1 MYFFFLCF
9 SVIIFYSESEIM
21 IKKIYKNKA
30 LLAFLCS
37 LVLGCII
44 IVPFIITGKGIFT
57 LWADYNIEQIPYA
70 QMMNYSIKEGSIFW
84 TWYNELGSNFI
95 GTFSYYNLFSPFSI
109 IGYLFPFRWYPY
121 LGGILTILKFAVSGL
136 TSYLFLKRY
145 VKNKNYAVLGSILY
159 SFSGYQLNNMIFHF
173 YDSVALFPLL
183 LFALDNYMYD
193 DKKNII
199 PLVVCL
205 LSFTDWFMFIG
216 QGIFTFIY
224 FIVKVFM
231 KEYKI
236 NLKKF
241 IYLAYEVLLG
251 ILITTVVLLPTFL
264 FTMSN
269 PRVNGSWSFLN
280 MFIHEYPTRYIEMF
294 RSLFFPSEI
303 MCIRA
308 FLTPTNYDSVE
319 TYLPFVGSVLAIS
332 YLFKKPKKW
341 YCVLTFVL
349 GLFMVIPILNS
360 SFVIFMN
367 TYYARWFYMLILIMC
382 ILSIKCLEDK
392 IKINSGLIVSLF
404 AFVVMAIIYVLL
416 PIIKHK
422 SFVFD
427 KSYIIIATIFMLVNL
442 FSLFIIFKINNI
454 NKRNNIIFICTCIY
468 ISFWGMF
475 TIYKYRD
482 EGFKHSDFYD
492 TYINSY
498 KYIKF
503 DDVSRT
509 NSSGSCQFNLGYVLK
524 NPNIKT
530 FNSNLNGTDF
540 EFYSSIGQ
548 SREVSTD
555 ISLDNKLNDFLS
567 VKYVISCNEELNF
580 DNYELLKENG
590 IYRVY
595 RNSNFREMGLVFNQY
610 ITNKE
615 LKKEKNKIDI
625 ISDKIVLNKNQVKKY
640 GPLFGKDVEIIS
652 NKFKYNKN
660 GFESNINVSDDTL
673 VLYTV
678 PFDEGWS
685 ATVNN
690 KKVKIEKVDNG
701 FMAIKVNKGNNKVKF
716 NYQTPGLKKGLI
728 ISIIALVMYFL
739 TIIYNKNKRS
749 V

>member
-1 MYFFFLCF
+1 
-9 SVIIFYSESEIM
+9 M
-21 IKKIYKNKA
+21 IKKIYRNKA

-37 LVLGCII
+37 FILGCII
-44 IVPFIITGKGIFT
+44 IVPYIVIGKGIFT

-145 VKNKNYAVLGSILY
+145 VKNKNYAVFGSILY

-173 YDSVALFPLL
+173 YDSVAFFPLL
-183 LFALDNYMYD
+183 LYTLDNYMYD
-193 DKKNII
+193 NKKNII
-199 PLVVCL
+199 PIVVCA

-216 QGIFTFIY
+216 QGIFTLIY
-224 FIVKVFM
+224 FIVKVIM
-231 KEYKI
+231 KEYK
-236 NLKKF
+236 LDFKKF
-241 IYLAYEVLLG
+241 VYLVYEVLLG
-251 ILITTVVLLPTFL
+251 ILITTVVLLPTAL

-269 PRVNGSWSFLN
+269 PRVNGSWNFLN

-303 MCIRA
+303 MCTRA

-319 TYLPFVGSVLAIS
+319 TYLPFVGSVLTIS

-341 YCVLTFVL
+341 YNVLILVL
-349 GLFMVIPILNS
+349 GIFMIIPILNS

-382 ILSIKCLEDK
+382 ISSIKCLEDK
-392 IKINSGLIVSLF
+392 VKINSGLIVS
-404 AFVVMAIIYVLL
+404 VVSFFIMAIIYILL

-427 KSYIIIATIFMLVNL
+427 KSYVVITTLFMLVNL
-442 FSLFIIFKINNI
+442 LSLFLIYKINSV
-454 NKRNNIIFICTCIY
+454 NKRNNLIFICTCIY
-468 ISFWGMF
+468 ASFWGIF

-482 EGFKHSDFYD
+482 EGFKYSEFYD

-509 NSSGSCQFNLGYVLK
+509 NSSGSCQFNFGYVLK

-530 FNSNLNGTDF
+530 FNSNLNGADF

-555 ISLDNKLNDFLS
+555 ISVDSKLNDFLS
-567 VKYVISCNEELNF
+567 VKYIISCGEEL
-580 DNYELLKENG
+580 DSHNYKLLSERG

-595 RNSNFREMGLVFNQY
+595 QNNNFREMGFIFNEY
-610 ITNKE
+610 ITNE
-615 LKKEKNKIDI
+615 EFKKEK
-625 ISDKIVLNKNQVKKY
+625 DKINVILNKMVLDDKQIKEY
-640 GPLFGKDVEIIS
+640 GNLFGKDIKIMS
-652 NKFKYNKN
+652 NTFKYKKN
-660 GFESNINVSDDTL
+660 GFESKINVSDDTL

-678 PFDEGWS
+678 PFDEGWT
-685 ATVNN
+685 ALVNG
-690 KKVKIEKVDNG
+690 KKTKIEKVDNG
-701 FMAIKVNKGNNKVKF
+701 FVAVRVNKGNNDIKF
-716 NYQTPGLKKGLI
+716 NYHTPGLKKGAI
-728 ISIIALVMYFL
+728 VSIIAILMYFF
-739 TIIYNKNKRS
+739 TIIYNKFLYKKNNYKLKN
-749 V
+749 

>member
-1 MYFFFLCF
+1 
-9 SVIIFYSESEIM
+9 M
-21 IKKIYKNKA
+21 IKKIYNNKA
-30 LLAFLCS
+30 LFAFLCS
-37 LVLGCII
+37 FILGCII
-44 IVPFIITGKGIFT
+44 IIPYMIIGKGIFT

-95 GTFSYYNLFSPFSI
+95 GTFSYYNLFSPFSM

-145 VKNKNYAVLGSILY
+145 VKNKNYAIFGSILY

-183 LFALDNYMYD
+183 LHALDNYMYD
-193 DKKNII
+193 NKKNII
-199 PLVVCL
+199 PLVVCI

-216 QGIFTFIY
+216 QGVFTFIY
-224 FIVKVFM
+224 FIVKVIM
-231 KEYKI
+231 KDYK
-236 NLKKF
+236 LDFKKF
-241 IYLAYEVLLG
+241 IYLVYEVLLG
-251 ILITTVVLLPTFL
+251 ILITTVVLLPTAL

-269 PRVNGSWSFLN
+269 PRVNGSWNFLN

-332 YLFKKPKKW
+332 YLFKRPKKW
-341 YCVLTFVL
+341 YNVLIFVL
-349 GLFMVIPILNS
+349 GIFMIIPILNS

-382 ILSIKCLEDK
+382 ISSIKCLEDK
-392 IKINSGLIVSLF
+392 VKINSGLIVSVASF
-404 AFVVMAIIYVLL
+404 FIMAIIYILL
-416 PIIKHK
+416 PIIRHK

-427 KSYIIIATIFMLVNL
+427 KSYVVIATIFMLVNL
-442 FSLFIIFKINNI
+442 LSLFFIYKINSV
-454 NKRNNIIFICTCIY
+454 NKRNNLIFICTCIY
-468 ISFWGMF
+468 VSFWGIF

-482 EGFKHSDFYD
+482 EGFKHSEFYD

-498 KYIKF
+498 KYIKL

-509 NSSGSCQFNLGYVLK
+509 NSSESCQFNFGYVLK

-555 ISLDNKLNDFLS
+555 ISVDSKLNDLLS
-567 VKYVISCNEELNF
+567 VKYIISCGEELDP
-580 DNYELLKENG
+580 DNYKLLSENG
-590 IYRVY
+590 IYKVY
-595 RNSNFREMGLVFNQY
+595 QNNNFREMGFIFNEY
-610 ITNKE
+610 ITNE
-615 LKKEKNKIDI
+615 EFKKEK
-625 ISDKIVLNKNQVKKY
+625 DKINVILNKMVLDDKQIKKY
-640 GPLFGKDVEIIS
+640 GNLFGKDIKVIS
-652 NKFKYNKN
+652 NIFKYKKN
-660 GFESNINVSDDTL
+660 GFESKINVSDDTL

-678 PFDEGWS
+678 PFDEGWT
-685 ATVNN
+685 ALVNG
-690 KKVKIEKVDNG
+690 KKIKIEKVDNG
-701 FMAIKVNKGNNKVKF
+701 FMAVKVNKGNNDIKF
-716 NYQTPGLKKGLI
+716 NYHTPGLKKGFI
-728 ISIIALVMYFL
+728 VSIIAVLMYFF
-739 TIIYNKNKRS
+739 TIIYNKVLYKKNKRS

>member
-1 MYFFFLCF
+1 
-9 SVIIFYSESEIM
+9 M
-21 IKKIYKNKA
+21 IKKIYNNKA
-30 LLAFLCS
+30 LFAFLCS
-37 LVLGCII
+37 FILGCII
-44 IVPFIITGKGIFT
+44 IIPYMIIGKGIFT

-95 GTFSYYNLFSPFSI
+95 GTFSYYNLFSPFSM

-145 VKNKNYAVLGSILY
+145 VKNKNYAVFGSILY

-183 LFALDNYMYD
+183 LHALDNYMYD
-193 DKKNII
+193 NKKNII
-199 PLVVCL
+199 PLVVCI

-216 QGIFTFIY
+216 QGVFTFIY
-224 FIVKVFM
+224 FIVKVIM
-231 KEYKI
+231 KDYK
-236 NLKKF
+236 LDFKKF
-241 IYLAYEVLLG
+241 IYLVYEVLLG
-251 ILITTVVLLPTFL
+251 ILITTVVLLPTAL

-269 PRVNGSWSFLN
+269 PRVNGSWNFLN

-332 YLFKKPKKW
+332 YLFKRPKKW
-341 YCVLTFVL
+341 YNVLIFVL
-349 GLFMVIPILNS
+349 GIFMIIPILNS

-382 ILSIKCLEDK
+382 ISSIKCLEDK
-392 IKINSGLIVSLF
+392 VKINSGLIVSVASF
-404 AFVVMAIIYVLL
+404 FIMAIIYILL
-416 PIIKHK
+416 PIIRHK

-427 KSYIIIATIFMLVNL
+427 KSYVVIATIFMLVNL
-442 FSLFIIFKINNI
+442 LSLFFIYKINSV
-454 NKRNNIIFICTCIY
+454 NKRNNLIFICTCIY
-468 ISFWGMF
+468 VSFWGIF

-482 EGFKHSDFYD
+482 EGFKHSEFYD

-498 KYIKF
+498 KYIKL

-509 NSSGSCQFNLGYVLK
+509 NSSESCQFNFGYVLK

-555 ISLDNKLNDFLS
+555 ISVDSKLNDLLS
-567 VKYVISCNEELNF
+567 VKYIISCGEELDP
-580 DNYELLKENG
+580 DNYKLLSENG
-590 IYRVY
+590 IYKVY
-595 RNSNFREMGLVFNQY
+595 QNNNFREMGFIFNEY
-610 ITNKE
+610 ITNE
-615 LKKEKNKIDI
+615 EFKKEK
-625 ISDKIVLNKNQVKKY
+625 DKINVILNKMVLDDKQIKKY
-640 GPLFGKDVEIIS
+640 GNLFGKDIKVIS
-652 NKFKYNKN
+652 NIFKYKKN
-660 GFESNINVSDDTL
+660 GFESKINVSDDTL

-678 PFDEGWS
+678 PFDEGWT
-685 ATVNN
+685 ALVNG
-690 KKVKIEKVDNG
+690 KKIKIEKVDNG
-701 FMAIKVNKGNNKVKF
+701 FMAVKVNKGNNDIKF
-716 NYQTPGLKKGLI
+716 NYHTPGLKKGFI
-728 ISIIALVMYFL
+728 VSIIAVLMYFF
-739 TIIYNKNKRS
+739 TIIYNKVLYKKNKRS

>member
-1 MYFFFLCF
+1 
-9 SVIIFYSESEIM
+9 
-21 IKKIYKNKA
+21 
-30 LLAFLCS
+30 
-37 LVLGCII
+37 
-44 IVPFIITGKGIFT
+44 
-57 LWADYNIEQIPYA
+57 
-70 QMMNYSIKEGSIFW
+70 
-84 TWYNELGSNFI
+84 
-95 GTFSYYNLFSPFSI
+95 
-109 IGYLFPFRWYPY
+109 
-121 LGGILTILKFAVSGL
+121 
-136 TSYLFLKRY
+136 
-145 VKNKNYAVLGSILY
+145 
-159 SFSGYQLNNMIFHF
+159 
-173 YDSVALFPLL
+173 
-183 LFALDNYMYD
+183 
-193 DKKNII
+193 
-199 PLVVCL
+199 
-205 LSFTDWFMFIG
+205 
-216 QGIFTFIY
+216 
-224 FIVKVFM
+224 
-231 KEYKI
+231 
-236 NLKKF
+236 
-241 IYLAYEVLLG
+241 
-251 ILITTVVLLPTFL
+251 
-264 FTMSN
+264 
-269 PRVNGSWSFLN
+269 
-280 MFIHEYPTRYIEMF
+280 
-294 RSLFFPSEI
+294 
-303 MCIRA
+303 
-308 FLTPTNYDSVE
+308 
-319 TYLPFVGSVLAIS
+319 
-332 YLFKKPKKW
+332 
-341 YCVLTFVL
+341 
-349 GLFMVIPILNS
+349 
-360 SFVIFMN
+360 
-367 TYYARWFYMLILIMC
+367 
-382 ILSIKCLEDK
+382 
-392 IKINSGLIVSLF
+392 
-404 AFVVMAIIYVLL
+404 
-416 PIIKHK
+416 
-422 SFVFD
+422 
-427 KSYIIIATIFMLVNL
+427 MLVNL

-640 GPLFGKDVEIIS
+640 GSLFGKDVEIIS